1 MKDHLLKMLP
11 AIIVGV
17 SIIIGFYI
25 LGYFLESGLLRLGI
39 EINNGL
45 RNFPIK

>member
-1 MKDHLLKMLP
+1 MKDYLFKIVI
-11 AIIVGV
+11 AIIFAI

-25 LGYFLESGLLRLGI
+25 LGYFLQNGLIRLGI